1 MTEIKKPCACDYEA
15 CREVWK
21 RVAPGEDPYP
31 MADNANT
38 QMSAQDS
45 ELTLPGAEA
54 NPCCM
59 GSEASVSVEVLQGF
73 LREELGDAQVYAY
86 LSSCTPRREMAR
98 AFRALSEDEKRHAR
112 DLAAAIYLITGKAYC
127 PRVCVEQPDT
137 CDLCALLRSLY
148 HAEACAGYNYARAGE
163 ETQVYAY
170 LSSCTPRRE
179 MARAFRALSEDEK
192 RHARDLAAA
201 IYLITGKAYCPRVCV
216 EQPDTCDLCALLRSL
231 YHAEAC
237 AGYNYARA
245 GEETL
250 DLCLSKLF
258 AAMSEDEY
266 RHAELLMKLL
276 GRKMNV

>member
-1 MTEIKKPCACDYEA
+1 MERNLHEPEIYDF
-15 CREVWK
+15 RQHDRLWQ
-21 RVAPGEDPYP
+21 RVGPGLEPYP
-31 MADNANT
+31 ETTAEAMPRREELPP
-38 QMSAQDS
+38 AQES
-45 ELTLPGAEA
+45 QLPGAEP

-73 LREELGDAQVYAY
+73 LREDLGDA
-86 LSSCTPRREMAR
+86 
-98 AFRALSEDEKRHAR
+98 
-112 DLAAAIYLITGKAYC
+112 
-127 PRVCVEQPDT
+127 
-137 CDLCALLRSLY
+137 
-148 HAEACAGYNYARAGE
+148 
-163 ETQVYAY
+163 QVYAY